1 MSSKPTSTLLI
12 PWFVPLLA
20 AYPII
25 FLAGRNVG
33 QVSAVSVALTSIAAV
48 AAACLVYGILRLRTR
63 SATSA
68 GVATVCVL
76 VLFFAYPT
84 VREWIEA
91 ALNQLGRK
99 TNETPNALDAARG
112 VSTMLGVVWALL
124 AVAAAERIVRSAWA
138 GRAEAARVLNF
149 AAVALLAV
157 ALLPILTSALKATGR
172 SPGAAL
178 AATQGGDAPTAARS
192 PDIYYIVLDG
202 YARADVLQQKYG
214 FRNDAFTDALRS
226 RGFRVSDQSAANYNW
241 TFLSLA
247 STLNLGYLH
256 DVFTSGTLDPISGD
270 RTAIYDRIRD
280 SETARFLRDR
290 GYRIVHFQS
299 TWGATSS
306 NAYADREVKCEQQ
319 VYANEFVR
327 AIIEASWLSAFRTK
341 AGVDLAQCHLDSFRT
356 LARIGADPGPKFVF
370 AHFIVP
376 HHPYLFDRDG
386 NILRNATVSNQF
398 EFQKRLW
405 EDKNGYVS
413 QLEYVNRLVLEAVD
427 GIVATSQQKPIIVLA
442 SDHGPNLAKDL
453 TRIQQVAIR
462 LANFGAYLLPDAPA
476 DLMPPDGSAVN
487 QFRRILTHY
496 FDAGLEPL
504 PDRYFISPYRYPFD
518 LREVPTD
525 RLHKAWADLAPARS
539 EAPRVA
545 AN

>member
-1 MSSKPTSTLLI
+1 MNTSTASTRLV

-25 FLAGRNVG
+25 FLASRNVG
-33 QVSAVSVALTSIAAV
+33 QVSAGSLALTAIAAV
-48 AAACLVYGILRLRTR
+48 VVACLVYGLLRLRTR
-63 SATSA
+63 SATAA
-68 GVATVCVL
+68 GVATVCML
-76 VLFFAYPT
+76 VFFFAYPT
-84 VREWIEA
+84 AREWMEA
-91 ALNQLGRK
+91 GLNQFGRK

-112 VSTMLGVVWALL
+112 VSAMLGVVWGLL
-124 AVAAAERIVRSAWA
+124 AVAAVERIVRSAWA
-138 GRAEAARVLNF
+138 GRAEISRALNF

-157 ALLPILTSALKATGR
+157 ALVPFLASAFKA
-172 SPGAAL
+172 PGHGPGTAL
-178 AATQGGDAPTAARS
+178 AASRGSDARVAAQS

-202 YARADVLQQKYG
+202 YARGDVLAQKYD
-214 FRNDAFTDALRS
+214 FRNDAFIEGLRS
-226 RGFRVSDQSAANYNW
+226 RGFRVSDRSAANYNW

-256 DVFTSGTLDPISGD
+256 DVLPSGTLDPISTD
-270 RTAIYDRIRD
+270 RAVMYDRIRD
-280 SETARFLRDR
+280 NETARFLRER
-290 GYRIVHFQS
+290 GYRIVHVQS

-306 NAYADREVKCEQQ
+306 NPYADREVKCEQQ

-327 AIIEASWLSAFRTK
+327 AIVEASWLSAFRTK
-341 AGVDLAQCHLDSFRT
+341 AGVDLAECHLGNFRT
-356 LARIGADPGPKFVF
+356 LARMGADPGPKFVF

-405 EDKNGYVS
+405 EDKQGYVS
-413 QLEYVNRLVLEAVD
+413 QLEYVNRLVLETVD
-427 GIVATSQQKPIIVLA
+427 GIVASSRQKPIIVIA
-442 SDHGPNLAKDL
+442 SDHGPNLAAGL
-453 TRIQQVAIR
+453 TRIQHVAIR
-462 LANFGAYLLPDAPA
+462 LANFGAYLLPDAPE
-476 DLMPPDGSAVN
+476 DLIPPDGSAVN

-504 PDRYFISPYRYPFD
+504 PDRYFISPYKYPFD

-525 RLHKAWADLAPARS
+525 RLYKAWNELSPAQS
-539 EAPRVA
+539 EPPRVA
-545 AN
+545 AK